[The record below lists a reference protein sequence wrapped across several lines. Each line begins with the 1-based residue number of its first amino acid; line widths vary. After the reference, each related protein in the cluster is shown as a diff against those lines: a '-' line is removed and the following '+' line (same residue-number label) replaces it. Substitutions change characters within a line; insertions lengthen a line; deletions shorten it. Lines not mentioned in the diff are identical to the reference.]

1 MRILRVLSLVA
12 ALLLGLAGIHR
23 SLWLDEAWVAN
34 SIAAPTLRE
43 MFYYPEWL
51 QSSPPLFLLASRT
64 AVRLLGLSNTSL
76 RVVPLLLALIA
87 TAAMFAV
94 ARRAL
99 SPAFAAL
106 ACVLLI
112 FYTAEIE
119 YSHSAKQYSGEVA
132 ATTVVLLAAAAYLQ
146 KPERSRFRW
155 LAAAVVAA
163 LPFSYASVF
172 LLPGIVLAIGYTSP
186 RRALALTGVAGAV
199 LATLYVFFIRPN
211 LGYQLRAYWASE
223 PESGLSRGVLAA
235 VIAMIAVALV
245 SVARSHG
252 KPSWR
257 EWTQIVCV
265 LPCILLAVVGA
276 FGWYPMSYR
285 TRLFL
290 FPCFLIP
297 ALMGLED
304 LAALFFRNS
313 AANAAAGLALA
324 VAVVFGIRSEVHSH
338 PDRPKEDVDG
348 AVRFLQRTVAAGDL
362 LIVHPSVG
370 ESFRLYAA
378 MHGWTSAPVRYGDTG
393 WPCCPRGKIARPGI
407 STRQAVIADLDR
419 MVPPGY
425 SGRVWMLYTIRPTHW
440 DWVGLDESNV
450 WRDHFTDRR
459 CAMPKP
465 YLLFENLAITFAV
478 CP

>member
-211 LGYQLRAYWASE
+211 LGYQLRA
-223 PESGLSRGVLAA
+223 
-235 VIAMIAVALV
+235 
-245 SVARSHG
+245 
-252 KPSWR
+252 
-257 EWTQIVCV
+257 
-265 LPCILLAVVGA
+265 
-276 FGWYPMSYR
+276 
-285 TRLFL
+285 
-290 FPCFLIP
+290 
-297 ALMGLED
+297 
-304 LAALFFRNS
+304 
-313 AANAAAGLALA
+313 
-324 VAVVFGIRSEVHSH
+324 
-338 PDRPKEDVDG
+338 
-348 AVRFLQRTVAAGDL
+348 
-362 LIVHPSVG
+362 
-370 ESFRLYAA
+370 
-378 MHGWTSAPVRYGDTG
+378 
-393 WPCCPRGKIARPGI
+393 
-407 STRQAVIADLDR
+407 
-419 MVPPGY
+419 
-425 SGRVWMLYTIRPTHW
+425 
-440 DWVGLDESNV
+440 
-450 WRDHFTDRR
+450 
-459 CAMPKP
+459 
-465 YLLFENLAITFAV
+465 
-478 CP
+478 